1 MVQRNA
7 VLRFAL
13 PAPDRMA
20 RTLRYGDFLGAIR
33 LEQRRISFNALART
47 LGARPQRARLRAVDA
62 YRLIFPYAGS
72 RVAEQARAVIPIAG
86 FLALFQLL
94 VLRASI
100 SGAEGILYGIIVT
113 IGGLALFMEGVRL
126 ALMPFAESIGR
137 LMPQRVSLG
146 AVLGVAFALGVLA
159 TLAEPAIGALQAAG
173 SLTDAARAPVPRSRS
188 AADW

>member
-1 MVQRNA
+1 
-7 VLRFAL
+7 
-13 PAPDRMA
+13 MA

-94 VLRASI
+94 VLRCTAW
-100 SGAEGILYGIIVT
+100 T
-113 IGGLALFMEGVRL
+113 R
-126 ALMPFAESIGR
+126 
-137 LMPQRVSLG
+137 
-146 AVLGVAFALGVLA
+146 
-159 TLAEPAIGALQAAG
+159 
-173 SLTDAARAPVPRSRS
+173 RA
-188 AADW
+188 